1 MSMCYC
7 AYSILAGFQ
16 RENALDIV
24 LITCTRVLAKLVLWQ
39 RRCDWLCGIV
49 TPIVGNFRGVQIF
62 AFFEDAHLSTK

>member
-1 MSMCYC
+1 MSVCYC
-7 AYSILAGFQ
+7 AYSILTGFQ

-49 TPIVGNFRGVQIF
+49 T
-62 AFFEDAHLSTK
+62 LSGHIRH